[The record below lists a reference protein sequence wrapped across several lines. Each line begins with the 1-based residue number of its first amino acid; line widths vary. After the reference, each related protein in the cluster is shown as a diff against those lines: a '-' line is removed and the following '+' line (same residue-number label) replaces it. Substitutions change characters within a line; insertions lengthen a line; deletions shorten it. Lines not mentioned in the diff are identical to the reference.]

1 LLDPDRWPKLDASP
15 QDFSVAKSAKASRLP
30 RALPPHRI
38 SGLQNPPPAKHAES
52 LSGPMERLTF
62 FNEETGYAEPKVK
75 ANGRDHVIVVGSL
88 PTPGS
93 G

>member
-1 LLDPDRWPKLDASP
+1 
-15 QDFSVAKSAKASRLP
+15 
-30 RALPPHRI
+30 
-38 SGLQNPPPAKHAES
+38 
-52 LSGPMERLTF
+52 MERLTF